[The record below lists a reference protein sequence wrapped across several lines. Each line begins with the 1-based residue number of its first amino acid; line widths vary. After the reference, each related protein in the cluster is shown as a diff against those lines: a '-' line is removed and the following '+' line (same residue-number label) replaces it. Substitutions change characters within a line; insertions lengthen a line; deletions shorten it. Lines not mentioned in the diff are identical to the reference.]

1 MPLEFFDKIGRT
13 YINIKM
19 DHFYDQGSA
28 RPTFA
33 FGDRVRD
40 WNFQSRNFETGSETQ
55 IFLASVLRPSPRL
68 NFSESQ
74 F

>member
-1 MPLEFFDKIGRT
+1 MLDLDKIIMPLEFFDKIGRR

-33 FGDRVRD
+33 FRDRVQD
-40 WNFQSRNFETGSETQ
+40 WNFQSLNFETGSETQ
-55 IFLASVLRPSPRL
+55 IF
-68 NFSESQ
+68 
-74 F
+74 